1 MHAVIETGGNQY
13 RISQGDEIQVEK
25 LKGVDAGTRIA
36 FKKVLAAGDG
46 EAIELG
52 QPHLDEVDVVAE
64 VLEHGKG
71 PKKIVF
77 RKKPKTGYTRKQGHR
92 QPFTRVRITD
102 IRDDSE
108 E

>member
-13 RISQGDEIQVEK
+13 RISPGDEIEVEK
-25 LKGVDAGTRIA
+25 LKGVEAGKRIA

-46 EAIELG
+46 EDVELG
-52 QPHLDEVDVVAE
+52 RPHLEDVDVVAE

-77 RKKPKTGYTRKQGHR
+77 RKKPKTGYKRKQGHR
-92 QPFTRVRITD
+92 QPYTRVRIED
-102 IRDDSE
+102 IREDSE
-108 E
+108 